1 MRPIVFPFAIAKG
14 DRKRFHDRSL
24 DHQRPLSF
32 GTMMLSIGAYVL
44 FAAAR
49 ATLVA
54 APFPFA
60 VTLAALVS
68 LALLVMAIPRT
79 HTTAQ
84 FGLVGVCYVV
94 IMQMAANELVA
105 GTLNPLAWML
115 PAVVAIM
122 VCAAPLWLTPTHFI
136 TGSIC
141 YYAATMPF
149 FFGLHGQPESQAI
162 FLVWVAISFMT
173 ASVFHLGFYGFR
185 FRHYQLELQLTSR
198 ADTDPLTGVKNR
210 RAFLD
215 AATARVEAS
224 KLAQQG
230 LTLLLIDVDLFKSIN
245 EQFGYGAGDKALQNV
260 ANAIVETAPAQA
272 LNARMGGEE
281 FVVLVD
287 ENALTSPTE
296 FAEAMRAAIARVP
309 RPDGYVSASIGAARL
324 TPDDT
329 IASLLERADEALF
342 RARQAGRNQVAFERG
357 RTLVPVRNTASTDN
371 AGALA
376 SFAPPAPRHDA
387 PHVAAARPRWRNTTL
402 ISHFQPL
409 WSVPREKL
417 IGVEALLRGEDAEGN
432 LVAPATLFAG
442 LTLAELGELDV
453 LSHACHLQSASTRLP
468 EGARLFLNILPST
481 FVRAGYENEL
491 ARMADDAGLDP
502 RNIVL
507 ELLESDDAS
516 PDALSLAANRYRD
529 CGFLIAVDDFGA
541 RYSNLDRLLRIQPDL
556 VKLDGELIRAR
567 NRRSGRPLLRDLV
580 MLLHQADIA
589 VVVEGVE
596 TTEELVLTVE
606 AKVDIVQGFLLGRPT
621 ASLNPPALAPARIDH
636 AFDVVAESRTVR
648 MCRFDLMMRPLLDTL
663 TQAAEQVQAGAPF
676 AAALEDLRAGALCVR
691 VFALGPLGRPALY
704 EAHGAANA
712 CVNDGRSV
720 SAGTLDGR
728 WDHRAFFWKAAR
740 KQGSAIYSGPM
751 PSPLTHCLCIIAS
764 IAIDMNGEQ
773 ILLAAELDWASPELP
788 WPEAA

>member
-1 MRPIVFPFAIAKG
+1 MRPIVLPLLIAKG

-32 GTMMLSIGAYVL
+32 WTMTLSLGAYVL

-54 APFPFA
+54 APFPLLISA
-60 VTLAALVS
+60 AAL
-68 LALLVMAIPRT
+68 LALVMLVFAIPHTR
-79 HTTAQ
+79 TTAQ
-84 FGLVGVCYVV
+84 FGYIGVAYVV
-94 IMQMAANELVA
+94 IMQLAANVLVA
-105 GTLNPLAWML
+105 GTTVPLAWML

-122 VCAAPLWLTPTHFI
+122 VCAAPLWLTPTHFF
-136 TGSIC
+136 TGAFC
-141 YYAATMPF
+141 YYIATAPF
-149 FFGLHGQPESQAI
+149 FLGLQGEPEHQAI
-162 FLVWVAISFMT
+162 FLVWVTISFTT
-173 ASVFHLGFYGFR
+173 ACVFHFGFYWFR
-185 FRHYQLELQLTSR
+185 YRHFQLEQQLTSR

-215 AATARVEAS
+215 AASALVERSAIAN
-224 KLAQQG
+224 KT

-245 EQFGYGAGDKALQNV
+245 EQFGYGAGDKTLQNV
-260 ANAIVETAPAQA
+260 ADAILEISPASA
-272 LNARMGGEE
+272 LSARMGGEE
-281 FVVLVD
+281 FVVLVE
-287 ENALTSPTE
+287 ENALTSPAE
-296 FAEAMRAAIARVP
+296 FAETMRAAIARIP

-324 TPDDT
+324 TQQDT
-329 IASLLERADEALF
+329 IATLMERADEALF
-342 RARQAGRNQVAFERG
+342 RAKQAGRNQVAFERG
-357 RTLVPVRNTASTDN
+357 RALVPVRNTAAAEAAEPAHDVPRD
-371 AGALA
+371 A
-376 SFAPPAPRHDA
+376 APRA
-387 PHVAAARPRWRNTTL
+387 RWRNATL
-402 ISHFQPL
+402 ISYFQPL
-409 WSVPREKL
+409 WSLPREKL
-417 IGVEALLRGEDAEGN
+417 VGIEALLRGEDDDGH

-442 LTLAELGELDV
+442 LTHAELGDLDV
-453 LSHACHLQSASTRLP
+453 LSHACHLQNAKTQLP

-481 FVRAGYENEL
+481 FVREGYESEL
-491 ARMADDAGLDP
+491 ARMADEAGLDP

-516 PDALSLAANRYRD
+516 PEALSLAANRYRD

-606 AKVDIVQGFLLGRPT
+606 AKVDIVQGFLLGRPA
-621 ASLNPPALAPARIDH
+621 ASVNAATVAPARIDH
-636 AFDVVAESRTVR
+636 AFDVVAESRSVR
-648 MCRFDLMMRPLLDTL
+648 LCRFDLMMRPLLTAL
-663 TQAAEQVQAGAPF
+663 TEAGQQVQAGVPF
-676 AAALEDLRAGALCVR
+676 ADALETLRAGALCLR
-691 VFALGPLGRPALY
+691 VFALGPIGRTALY
-704 EAHGAANA
+704 KAHGAANSSSPDA
-712 CVNDGRSV
+712 RTV

-740 KQGSAIYSGPM
+740 KQGHAVYSGPM
-751 PSPLTHCLCIIAS
+751 LSPLTHSLCIIAS
-764 IAIDMNGEQ
+764 IAVEMNGEQ